1 MEKVYIAGPMSGV
14 PQFNIPAF
22 DAAAADLR
30 QRGYFVVS
38 PAELDDP
45 AIREECL
52 QSPDGAPTLKTS
64 NGATW
69 GTFLARDVIIVAD
82 KVDGVVLLDGWLK
95 SRGARL
101 EAFVGLLCNK
111 TFLRY
116 FTRPSGHP
124 GELVPVT
131 QDSVRN
137 LLREYMP

>member
-1 MEKVYIAGPMSGV
+1 MEKWYLAGPMSGIV
-14 PQFNIPAF
+14 QHNVPAF

-30 QRGYFVVS
+30 GRGYDVIV
-38 PAELDDP
+38 PVELDGSEW
-45 AIREECL
+45 REAAL
-52 QSPDGAPTLKTS
+52 ASDGGPIP
-64 NGATW
+64 GATW
-69 GTFLARDVIIVAD
+69 GDMLARDVKIVSD
-82 KVDGVVLLDGWLK
+82 KVNGVILLDNWLK

-101 EAFVGLLCNK
+101 EAFVGLLTGK
-111 TFLRY
+111 TFMRY